1 MFKLCFRLSVLS
13 TALVLTACV
22 SEEAAFPELPHLNID
37 PQAVTVAGLSSGGY
51 VAHQLHLAWP
61 ETFHGAALMASG
73 PYGCARSGLSAA
85 LTHCTGTAAGAP
97 SVDETLTLVQ
107 NSAEAGEL
115 GRLSLLQD
123 DVVFLYHA
131 GADPVVASG
140 VTEARDQLYQ
150 ALGAKT
156 HIMTLAS
163 AGHGW
168 PVDLSVSEDVVA
180 CDETASPFLNACD
193 ASVAAQEITALYGHF
208 DAGASEAAQT
218 TDDHSQAQGYLTQF
232 DQRPWKTAGK
242 HSLKVLADYGYVYVP
257 QACENGERCGL
268 QLVLHGCEQSV
279 EAIGTA
285 FIEKSGLLA
294 QADARQ
300 LVLLFPQTQDS
311 LANPKGCWDW
321 WGLEGEG
328 YDTREGQQ
336 MKALHHM
343 VETVMDA
350 PTAE

>member
-1 MFKLCFRLSVLS
+1 MFKLCCRLSVLS
-13 TALVLTACV
+13 TALLLTACV
-22 SEEAAFPELPHLNID
+22 SEEASFPALPHLNID

-61 ETFHGAALMASG
+61 ETFHGAALLASG
-73 PYGCARSGLSAA
+73 PYGCARAGLSAA

-97 SVDETLTLVQ
+97 SVEDTLTLVQ
-107 NSAEAGEL
+107 ESAEAGAL
-115 GRLSLLQD
+115 GHLDLLRD
-123 DVVFLYHA
+123 DPVFLYHA

-140 VTEARDQLYQ
+140 VTDARDHLYQ

-156 HIMTLAS
+156 QVMTLAS

-168 PVDLSVSEDVVA
+168 PVDRHVAEEVVA
-180 CDETASPFLNACD
+180 CDETASPFLNACGQ
-193 ASVAAQEITALYGHF
+193 SVAAEEMTMLYG
-208 DAGASEAAQT
+208 DAASSA
-218 TDDHSQAQGYLTQF
+218 DHTQAQGRLAQF
-232 DQRPWKTAGK
+232 DQRSWKNPAGK

-257 QACENGERCGL
+257 QACENGAQCGL

-279 EAIGTA
+279 DAIGTA
-285 FIEKSGLLA
+285 FIEKSGLLT

-300 LVLLFPQTQDS
+300 VVLLFPQAQAS

-336 MKALHHM
+336 MKALHSM
-343 VETVMDA
+343 VETVMDQLT
-350 PTAE
+350 PQDAE

>member
-1 MFKLCFRLSVLS
+1 MFKLFSRLSVLG
-13 TALVLTACV
+13 AAWVLTACV
-22 SEEAAFPELPHLNID
+22 SEEATFPALPHLNID

-61 ETFHGAALMASG
+61 ETFQGAALLASG

-85 LTHCTGTAAGAP
+85 LTHCTGTSAGAP
-97 SVDETLTLVQ
+97 SVEDTLTLVHD
-107 NSAEAGEL
+107 SAEAGAL
-115 GRLSLLQD
+115 GRLSLLRD
-123 DVVFLYHA
+123 DPVFLYHA

-140 VTEARDQLYQ
+140 VTEARDHVYQ

-156 HIMTLAS
+156 QVMTLAS

-168 PVDLSVSEDVVA
+168 PVDSTVSEGVVA
-180 CDETASPFLNACD
+180 CDETASPFLNACGH
-193 ASVAAQEITALYGHF
+193 SVAAQEMSTLYG
-208 DAGASEAAQT
+208 DSAAAQAV
-218 TDDHSQAQGYLTQF
+218 DDHTQAQGHLTQF
-232 DQRPWKTAGK
+232 DQRPWKDVAGK
-242 HSLKVLADYGYVYVP
+242 HSLKVLAEYGYVYVP
-257 QACENGERCGL
+257 QACDTGERCGL

-279 EAIGTA
+279 DAIGTA

-300 LVLLFPQTQDS
+300 LVLLFPQAQAS

-328 YDTREGQQ
+328 FDTREGQQ
-336 MKALHHM
+336 MTALHRM
-343 VETVMDA
+343 VEAVMSQPA
-350 PTAE
+350 QEAAE